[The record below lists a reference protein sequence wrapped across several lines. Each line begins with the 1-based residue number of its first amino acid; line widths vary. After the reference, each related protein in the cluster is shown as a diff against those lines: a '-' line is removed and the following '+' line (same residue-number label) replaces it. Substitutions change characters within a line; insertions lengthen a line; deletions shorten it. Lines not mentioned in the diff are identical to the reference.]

1 MGLVVGKWHFEP
13 GLPMPKVEAIA
24 DTLALVMGID
34 VLCIDSE
41 EETRY
46 IDIPVIGE
54 SLFDVEYGE
63 NDITLYTHMP
73 AHPYLWENL
82 DCAMSELGGKLVAG
96 ETYWQPQQR
105 FNHLRRSWSQL
116 SILQKLLL
124 KMPAFGASRMLDR
137 FV

>member
-24 DTLALVMGID
+24 DTLAILMGID

-54 SLFDVEYGE
+54 SLCDVEYSE
-63 NDITLYTHMP
+63 SDIAIYTHMP

-96 ETYWQPQQR
+96 ETYWQPQKR
-105 FNHLRRSWSQL
+105 FHHLRRSWPQL

-124 KMPAFGASRMLDR
+124 KVPALGASRVFDR